1 MLKLITVQLETETK
15 PVAGGAGVGAIVE
28 DSLGR
33 VKPQCKEE
41 RNENMK
47 VLAES
52 NWKQIWKMQ
61 HTKSKDTMAMVW
73 R

>member
-52 NWKQIWKMQ
+52 N
-61 HTKSKDTMAMVW
+61 
-73 R
+73 